1 MKTSLLVINS
11 LVFVTITILSGS
23 AVSAKKT
30 EILLG
35 AINSMTGVEAM
46 VGNEHR
52 WAYQQAVKDINAKGG
67 VYVKELGKKLRF
79 RFIVVDDQS
88 SHTGAIN
95 AAEKLIKQEKVDFL
109 LGTVRTPLNI
119 NGGSVAEKNKK
130 LYVTTSFLT
139 EMFAD
144 FKYTWVVNSFFS
156 IKELASSAAA
166 CLDPIPAA
174 EKPKNFCVLTEDN
187 ADGHGFRGGAKA
199 TLEKYGYNLAMT
211 EYYRPKPKDFS
222 SSILR
227 MKKDRID
234 GIIALCSS
242 TDGITFIRQIKK
254 ANFAPKYIWGAR
266 GFWPIEFGESL
277 GKDANYIVS
286 DGHWA
291 EALGALGSKELGN
304 KYRAQF
310 GPTKYSV
317 TIGNFYSLVQ
327 ALAQA
332 IETAGSID
340 NKKVRDV
347 FYSGTFVAKDTT
359 EGDLA
364 FDERGLAQFK
374 AVALQ
379 WMEGKRMPVYP
390 YSPDIWTL
398 KLMPPWNER

>member
-1 MKTSLLVINS
+1 MKTSLSVIIS
-11 LVFVTITILSGS
+11 VVSITITILSGS
-23 AVSAKKT
+23 IVSAKKT

-67 VYVKELGKKLRF
+67 VYVKELGTKLPF
-79 RFIVVDDQS
+79 RLMLVDDQS
-88 SHTGAIN
+88 SHTGAIA
-95 AAEKLIKQEKVDFL
+95 AAEKLIKQEKVDFV

-119 NGGSVAEKNKK
+119 NVSSVAEKYQK
-130 LYVTTSFLT
+130 LFVTTSFLT
-139 EMFAD
+139 EMFED
-144 FKYTWVVNSFFS
+144 FKYKWVVNSFFS
-156 IKELASSAAA
+156 IKELTNSAAV

-174 EKPKNFCVLTEDN
+174 DRPKNFCVLTEDN

-211 EYYRPKPKDFS
+211 EYYNPPKDFL

-227 MKKDRID
+227 MEKARID

-242 TDGITFIRQIKK
+242 TDGITFVRQIKK
-254 ANFAPKYIWGAR
+254 ENFAPKYIWGGR
-266 GFWPIEFGESL
+266 GFWPIQFGESL
-277 GKDANYIVS
+277 GKDANYIIS

-291 EALGALGSKELGN
+291 EALGAPGSKELGK

-317 TIGNFYSLVQ
+317 TIGNFYSLIQ

-332 IETAGSID
+332 IEAAGSID

-364 FDERGLAQFK
+364 FNEHGLSQYK

-379 WMEGKRMPVYP
+379 WMDGKRMPVYP